1 MIIYRSHPTL
11 KYNNNNIINVS
22 DLELDFVLSIS
33 DILISDYSSIIFD
46 YSFFRRP
53 IVLFVPDLEEYF
65 VQKNSYIII
74 HVNLWVMRMYVINK
88 KN

>member
-46 YSFFRRP
+46 YSFF
-53 IVLFVPDLEEYF
+53 
-65 VQKNSYIII
+65 
-74 HVNLWVMRMYVINK
+74 
-88 KN
+88 